1 MRVVGFVGKALALLF
16 WGAVV
21 ANLLA
26 PFAKPFDLLVS
37 FCAGLVFLVHGLEL
51 LLFRET
57 LRQHPNPTLQR
68 FQVLLFGIFH
78 LFTLRNGRGAD
89 HA

>member
-1 MRVVGFVGKALALLF
+1 MRVIGFVGKALALLF

-26 PFAKPFDLLVS
+26 PFAKPFDMLMS
-37 FCAGLVFLVHGLEL
+37 FCGGLVFLIHGLEL

-57 LRQHPNPTLQR
+57 LRQRSHPAAQR

-78 LFTLRNGRGAD
+78 LLTLRAERGTD